1 MSNQVE
7 VPELGAGGLARFA
20 WRQLTSMRTAL
31 ILLMMLGVAAIPG
44 SLVPQRSQ
52 NPMAVRQYFID
63 DPQLARWIDRFS
75 GFEVYSSPWFSA
87 AKRSEELH
95 AREILWSCR
104 RHRAHRFE
112 MLNRSG

>member
-1 MSNQVE
+1 MSSQVE
-7 VPELGAGGLARFA
+7 VPELGAGGLARFV

-75 GFEVYSSPWFSA
+75 GFEVY
-87 AKRSEELH
+87 
-95 AREILWSCR
+95 
-104 RHRAHRFE
+104 
-112 MLNRSG
+112 